1 MGNANCVPQAP
12 ARFRASFSR
21 KSSLKGKKED
31 SIRRRGG
38 LFGSESSQDGDTKPT
53 DKILYYIPGT
63 DIPGP
68 ESHKENADQ
77 PLFSMFKKGRR
88 KMPVR
93 NLGKIVHYAKVK
105 FKFQHCPDINDC
117 YLELFPSC
125 LYFQAHGSS
134 GFTYQGLLPLTEVS
148 ISRLDI
154 EGEHAFQ
161 ITGPLPSPLLV
172 FCPSEAELRRWLY
185 HLEKQMDL
193 ARGPQCPSLPFQ
205 GPLGENQLCPLPWA
219 LQHYP
224 VHHWEGTNRES
235 LGDVVCASRVKM
247 QHLPSQEQHD
257 RILVLYPSTL
267 VILSE
272 DSDGLNFKGE
282 LPLNAVQLNFEES
295 EKQIRSFLIEG
306 HLINTIRVL
315 CANYEDYQDW
325 LICFRTVSITRGGSS
340 NRSGS
345 ENCQRSR
352 LPLPTQFSISGR
364 GSLTSD
370 GRTNSW
376 ASTGPP
382 ATSSHTSGSLPDHPI
397 LPNSCPVVADSSPQR
412 DQGQATPSNSS
423 LGRRRAELRRR
434 GSGRSSKGK
443 GTGQPKG
450 EEPAPRAPLHLD
462 LGLTN
467 LNRRSLEGSEEA
479 AADTPEKPQSPL
491 YADPYT
497 PTSTT
502 HNKITDVSDLDEFLA
517 AAKSCAVQ
525 EPLSTF
531 PTVPVSIPVPGPSP
545 SSHPLQKKP
554 AQQHRGSQRQRGS
567 FKLRGA
573 GPLEPSRPRQV
584 QVSPP
589 KEGSP
594 EPQLRLAG
602 GSSPGGK
609 GHKQGR
615 SSGLPSGQR
624 DFSYENIWDKAGPP
638 PSSRHMWHR
647 PPASEAAGRL
657 TQWI

>member
-12 ARFRASFSR
+12 RFRASFSR

-38 LFGSESSQDGDTKPT
+38 LFGSESSQDGDTKAT

-68 ESHKENADQ
+68 ESHKENVDQ
-77 PLFSMFKKGRR
+77 PFLSVFKKGRQ

-134 GFTYQGLLPLTEVS
+134 GLTYQGLLPLTMVS
-148 ISRLDI
+148 ISRLEI
-154 EGEHAFQ
+154 EGEYAFQ

-172 FCPSEAELRRWLY
+172 FCPSKAELRRWLY

-193 ARGPQCPSLPFQ
+193 VRGPQCPSLQFQ
-205 GPLGENQLCPLPWA
+205 GPLGENHLYPLPWA
-219 LQHYP
+219 LKHYP
-224 VHHWEGTNRES
+224 VHHWEGTSRES

-282 LPLNAVQLNFEES
+282 LPLNAIQLNFEES
-295 EKQIRSFLIEG
+295 DKQIRSFLIEG

-315 CANYEDYQDW
+315 CASYEDYQDW
-325 LICFRTVSITRGGSS
+325 LLCFRAIRLRRGGSS
-340 NRSGS
+340 TRSGS
-345 ENCQRSR
+345 ESFQGPRP
-352 LPLPTQFSISGR
+352 PLPTQ
-364 GSLTSD
+364 
-370 GRTNSW
+370 
-376 ASTGPP
+376 
-382 ATSSHTSGSLPDHPI
+382 
-397 LPNSCPVVADSSPQR
+397 
-412 DQGQATPSNSS
+412 GQANPNTSS

-434 GSGRSSKGK
+434 SSSRSSKGK
-443 GTGQPKG
+443 GAGQLKG
-450 EEPAPRAPLHLD
+450 EEPVLRAPLRLD

-467 LNRRSLEGSEEA
+467 LNRRSPEVSEEA
-479 AADTPEKPQSPL
+479 TADTPEKPQSPL

-502 HNKITDVSDLDEFLA
+502 HNKITDVSDLDEFLV
-517 AAKSCAVQ
+517 AAKSCIGR

-531 PTVPVSIPVPGPSP
+531 PTIPVSIPVPVPSP
-545 SSHPLQKKP
+545 SLHPLQKKP
-554 AQQHRGSQRQRGS
+554 APQHRESPRHRGSFQV
-567 FKLRGA
+567 RGA
-573 GPLEPSRPRQV
+573 GALEPSRTRQV
-584 QVSPP
+584 QVTPS

-594 EPQLRLAG
+594 DPQLRLPG
-602 GSSPGGK
+602 GSSPSGK
-609 GHKQGR
+609 GHEQGR
-615 SSGLPSGQR
+615 SSSEPSSGQR
-624 DFSYENIWDKAGPP
+624 DFSYDNIWDKPGP
-638 PSSRHMWHR
+638 PSSSRHKWHC

>member
-38 LFGSESSQDGDTKPT
+38 LFGSESSQDGDTKEAN
-53 DKILYYIPGT
+53 KILYYIPGT

-68 ESHKENADQ
+68 ESHKENTDQ
-77 PLFSMFKKGRR
+77 PLFSVFKKGRR

-93 NLGKIVHYAKVK
+93 NLGKIVHYSKVK
-105 FKFQHCPDINDC
+105 FKFQHCSDISDC

-134 GFTYQGLLPLTEVS
+134 GFTYQGLLPLTELV
-148 ISRLDI
+148 ISRLEI
-154 EGEHAFQ
+154 EGENAFQ

-193 ARGPQCPSLPFQ
+193 ARAAQCPFPALDPREESR
-205 GPLGENQLCPLPWA
+205 LCPLPWA
-219 LQHYP
+219 LKHYP
-224 VHHWEGTNRES
+224 VHHWEGTRREA

-257 RILVLYPSTL
+257 RILVLYPSAL
-267 VILSE
+267 IILSE
-272 DSDGLNFKGE
+272 DSDGFTFKGE
-282 LPLNAVQLNFEES
+282 LPLSAVQLNFEEN

-306 HLINTIRVL
+306 HLINTIRVF
-315 CANYEDYQDW
+315 CASYEDYQDW
-325 LICFRTVSITRGGSS
+325 MLCFRTVRLKRGGSS
-340 NRSGS
+340 TRSGS
-345 ENCQRSR
+345 EGFPGPRP
-352 LPLPTQFSISGR
+352 PLPMQFSVSGR

-376 ASTGPP
+376 ASTGLQT
-382 ATSSHTSGSLPDHPI
+382 TSSHTSSSLPDQPM
-397 LPNSCPVVADSSPQR
+397 LPQSYAVGADSTSQKDP
-412 DQGQATPSNSS
+412 GQANPSSSS
-423 LGRRRAELRRR
+423 LGRRRAELRRK

-443 GTGQPKG
+443 GAGQPKG
-450 EEPAPRAPLHLD
+450 EGPIMRAPLHLD
-462 LGLTN
+462 LGLSN

-479 AADTPEKPQSPL
+479 GSLEKPHSPL

-502 HNKITDVSDLDEFLA
+502 HSKIKDVSDLDEFLV
-517 AAKSCAVQ
+517 AAKSCVGQ
-525 EPLSTF
+525 EALSTF
-531 PTVPVSIPVPGPSP
+531 PSVPVSVPVPGPSP
-545 SSHPLQKKP
+545 SAHPHQKKP
-554 AQQHRGSQRQRGS
+554 AHQLRESQRHPRGS
-567 FKLRGA
+567 FKVRGS
-573 GPLEPSRPRQV
+573 GPLETSRPRQV
-584 QVSPP
+584 QVSPS
-589 KEGSP
+589 KEGSSD
-594 EPQLRLAG
+594 PQLRLPG
-602 GSSPGGK
+602 GSPPSGQS
-609 GHKQGR
+609 HEQGR
-615 SSGLPSGQR
+615 PSEPSGSQR
-624 DFSYENIWDKAGPP
+624 DFSYENIWDKAGAP
-638 PSSRHMWHR
+638 PSSRQRWYR
-647 PPASEAAGRL
+647 PPTSEAAGKL

>member
-12 ARFRASFSR
+12 RFRASFSR

-38 LFGSESSQDGDTKPT
+38 LFGSESSQDGDTKAT

-68 ESHKENADQ
+68 ESHKENVDQ
-77 PLFSMFKKGRR
+77 PFLSVFKKGRQ

-105 FKFQHCPDINDC
+105 FKFQHCPDISDC

-134 GFTYQGLLPLTEVS
+134 GLTYQGLLPLTLVS
-148 ISRLDI
+148 ISRLEI

-172 FCPSEAELRRWLY
+172 FCPSKSELRRWLY

-193 ARGPQCPSLPFQ
+193 VRGPQCPSLQFQ
-205 GPLGENQLCPLPWA
+205 GPLGENHLCPLPWA

-224 VHHWEGTNRES
+224 VHHWEGTSRES

-257 RILVLYPSTL
+257 RILILYPSTL

-282 LPLNAVQLNFEES
+282 LPLNAIQLNFEES

-315 CANYEDYQDW
+315 CASYEDYQDW
-325 LICFRTVSITRGGSS
+325 LLCFRAIHLRRGGSS
-340 NRSGS
+340 TRSGS
-345 ENCQRSR
+345 ESFQGPRP
-352 LPLPTQFSISGR
+352 PLPTQFSVSGR
-364 GSLTSD
+364 ASLTSD

-376 ASTGPP
+376 ASTGAPS
-382 ATSSHTSGSLPDHPI
+382 TSSHTSSSLPDRPV
-397 LPNSCPVVADSSPQR
+397 LPDSCPVGADSTPQR
-412 DQGQATPSNSS
+412 DHGQANPNISS
-423 LGRRRAELRRR
+423 LGRHRAELRRR
-434 GSGRSSKGK
+434 SSSRSSKGK
-443 GTGQPKG
+443 GTGQLKG
-450 EEPAPRAPLHLD
+450 EEPALRAPLHLD

-467 LNRRSLEGSEEA
+467 LNRRSLEVLEGA

-502 HNKITDVSDLDEFLA
+502 HNKITDVSDLDEFLV
-517 AAKSCAVQ
+517 AAKSCVGQ
-525 EPLSTF
+525 EPPSTF
-531 PTVPVSIPVPGPSP
+531 PTIPVSVPVPVPSP
-545 SSHPLQKKP
+545 SLHPLQKKP
-554 AQQHRGSQRQRGS
+554 APQHRESQRHRGS
-567 FKLRGA
+567 FKVRGA
-573 GPLEPSRPRQV
+573 GPLEPSRTRQV
-584 QVSPP
+584 QVTPS

-594 EPQLRLAG
+594 EPQLRLPG
-602 GSSPGGK
+602 GSSPSRK
-609 GHKQGR
+609 GHEQGR
-615 SSGLPSGQR
+615 SSSEPSSGQR
-624 DFSYENIWDKAGPP
+624 DFSYDNIWDQPGP
-638 PSSRHMWHR
+638 PSSSRHKWHR

>member
-31 SIRRRGG
+31 SIRRRGE
-38 LFGSESSQDGDTKPT
+38 LFGSESGPDGDTKAT

-68 ESHKENADQ
+68 ESRKENIDQ
-77 PLFSMFKKGRR
+77 PILSVFKKGRH

-93 NLGKIVHYAKVK
+93 NLGEIVHYAKVK
-105 FKFQHCPDINDC
+105 FKFQNCPDIKDC
-117 YLELFPSC
+117 YLELFPSY
-125 LYFQAHGSS
+125 LYFQAHDSS
-134 GFTYQGLLPLTEVS
+134 GLTYQGLLPLS
-148 ISRLDI
+148 MLNISRLEI

-161 ITGPLPSPLLV
+161 ITAPLPSPLLV
-172 FCPSEAELRRWLY
+172 FCPSEAELRCWLY
-185 HLEKQMDL
+185 HLEKQMAL
-193 ARGPQCPSLPFQ
+193 VNGPQCPSPQFQ
-205 GPLGENQLCPLPWA
+205 GPLGENRLCPLLWA

-224 VHHWEGTNRES
+224 VHHWEGTSRES

-257 RILVLYPSTL
+257 RILVLYSSTL

-272 DSDGLNFKGE
+272 DSDGLSFKGE

-306 HLINTIRVL
+306 RLINTIRVF
-315 CANYEDYQDW
+315 CASYEDYQDW
-325 LICFRTVSITRGGSS
+325 LLCFRAVRLRRGGSS
-340 NRSGS
+340 TRSGS
-345 ENCQRSR
+345 EGFQGPRP
-352 LPLPTQFSISGR
+352 PLPAQFSVSGR
-364 GSLTSD
+364 ASLTSD

-376 ASTGPP
+376 ASTGAPS
-382 ATSSHTSGSLPDHPI
+382 TSSHTSNSLPDHPM
-397 LPNSCPVVADSSPQR
+397 LPDSCPVGAASTPQR
-412 DQGQATPSNSS
+412 DHGQANPSSSS

-434 GSGRSSKGK
+434 GSGRSAKGK

-450 EEPAPRAPLHLD
+450 EESPLRAPLHLD

-479 AADTPEKPQSPL
+479 ATDTPEKPHSPL

-502 HNKITDVSDLDEFLA
+502 HNKITDVSNLDEFLV
-517 AAKSCAVQ
+517 AAKSCVGQ
-525 EPLSTF
+525 EPPSTF
-531 PTVPVSIPVPGPSP
+531 PTVPVSVPVPVPSP

-554 AQQHRGSQRQRGS
+554 TQQHWESQRHRGS
-567 FKLRGA
+567 FKVRGV
-573 GPLEPSRPRQV
+573 GPLESSRTRQV
-584 QVSPP
+584 S
-589 KEGSP
+589 
-594 EPQLRLAG
+594 G
-602 GSSPGGK
+602 G
-609 GHKQGR
+609 
-615 SSGLPSGQR
+615 
-624 DFSYENIWDKAGPP
+624 
-638 PSSRHMWHR
+638 
-647 PPASEAAGRL
+647 
-657 TQWI
+657 